1 MGFLNRSVQAWCRA
15 LALGA
20 LAMSLLTSS
29 TSHSV
34 AQDAA
39 YPTRP
44 VTLIVPFPPG
54 GTLDILARL
63 VGEHMS
69 KSLGRQIVIENR
81 AGAGGN
87 TGSRQAARSA
97 ADGHTLLLTYVG
109 TLAINPEMYS
119 NMGYDPAKDLTPI
132 GEIAL
137 GPSVLVVHPSFPAKT
152 LREFIDYAKANPGKV
167 DYASSGIGTAIHV
180 STEMLADAAGVSVR
194 HIPYKGTGAAMADLA
209 GGHVKVFMPPI
220 PPVISNIRSGLL
232 RPLAVTSVERSP
244 LLPDVPTIAEVGFP
258 GFNADTRFG
267 LMVPTGTPPQI
278 VARLNTALRA
288 AVQDEALRKRLT
300 DDGMIPR
307 PGSPEDYAAAA
318 LVDQKVWGGLVK
330 RLGLKAE

>member
-1 MGFLNRSVQAWCRA
+1 MNFSKRAQACCKA

-20 LAMSLLTSS
+20 VALSFLTSPS
-29 TSHSV
+29 PSL

-44 VTLIVPFPPG
+44 VTVIVPFPPG

-81 AGAGGN
+81 SGAGGN
-87 TGSRQAARSA
+87 TGSRQAARSP
-97 ADGHTLLLTYVG
+97 ADGYTLLLTYVG
-109 TLAINPEMYS
+109 TLAINPEMYA

-132 GEIAL
+132 GAIAL

-167 DYASSGIGTAIHV
+167 DYASSGIGTGIHV
-180 STEMLADAAGVSVR
+180 SMEMLADAAGINLR

-220 PPVISNIRSGLL
+220 PPVISNLRSGLL
-232 RPLAVTSVERSP
+232 RPLAVTSLKRSP

-258 GFNADTRFG
+258 GFHADTLFG
-267 LMVPTGTPPQI
+267 LMAPTGTPPQI
-278 VARLNTALRA
+278 VARLNAALRA
-288 AVQDEALRKRLT
+288 ALQDETLRKRLT
-300 DDGMIPR
+300 DDGMIPQ
-307 PGSPEDYAAAA
+307 PGSPEDYAAAILA
-318 LVDQKVWGGLVK
+318 DQKLWGGLVK
-330 RLGLKAE
+330 RLGMKAE